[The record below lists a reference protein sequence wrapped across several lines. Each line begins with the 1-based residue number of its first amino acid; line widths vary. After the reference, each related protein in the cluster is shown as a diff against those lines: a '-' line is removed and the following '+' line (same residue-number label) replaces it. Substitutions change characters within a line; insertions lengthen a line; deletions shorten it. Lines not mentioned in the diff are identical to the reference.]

1 MTKAPRSGYVPGCFV
16 ACIIA
21 LPGGAIAGANCVRPL
36 RCGKEPKASLPEG
49 GVRRKPDGRSGS
61 ATCSNALL
69 GFSFATVLMC
79 SVRAIADRPYRCS
92 NQKAPLCKGSCPEG
106 AEGLEAASLH
116 ICIRSNTSS
125 AQSLPFGH
133 HPAQGRALATLAHCK
148 QWAALVR
155 LKPDLRQ
162 PQAAATSL
170 YTREAFGLPFLYS
183 LPSKNAFASRK
194 IRRELSN
201 WNIPMASS

>member
-1 MTKAPRSGYVPGCFV
+1 MFRG
-16 ACIIA
+16 A
-21 LPGGAIAGANCVRPL
+21 LLLASL
-36 RCGKEPKASLPEG
+36 RCLAVQLQGRTVFARYVAGKCQKPPSLREVDSPSGE
-49 GVRRKPDGRSGS
+49 DGRSGS
-61 ATCSNALL
+61 AALINALL
-69 GFSFATVLMC
+69 SFATVLMC